1 MVIIKMF
8 SLPFSFSIRYNLR
21 VRENEISN
29 NNELEDMYLSSDYG
43 LFLFVNC
50 MQYASSCTKS
60 VS

>member
-29 NNELEDMYLSSDYG
+29 NNELEDMYLSSDDG
-43 LFLFVNC
+43 LFLFVNRMHVC
-50 MQYASSCTKS
+50 IELYMY
-60 VS
+60 